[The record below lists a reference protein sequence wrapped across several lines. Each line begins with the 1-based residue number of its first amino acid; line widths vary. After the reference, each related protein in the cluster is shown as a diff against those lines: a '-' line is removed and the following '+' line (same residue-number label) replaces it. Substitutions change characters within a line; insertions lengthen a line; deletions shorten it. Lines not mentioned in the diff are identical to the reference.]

1 MPHVGRHK
9 MAAFRGTVC
18 PARGQQ
24 PDWARSGS
32 LTGSLTHGAFLA
44 FSMTRDRISRS
55 SSAALLRDDLRRRA
69 LCGASSPRPLFSH
82 APPGVAA
89 RLPNHAYFEFCF
101 FFPGFEVSLA
111 AVVFFFSH
119 IDAIFAA

>member
-32 LTGSLTHGAFLA
+32 LTGSLTRGAFLA

-55 SSAALLRDDLRRRA
+55 SGAALLRDDLRRRA

-82 APPGVAA
+82 APPGV
-89 RLPNHAYFEFCF
+89 PNHAYFEFF

-111 AVVFFFSH
+111 AVVFFLSH